1 MVLQFLDHCHRK
13 ILLNVFCAGIF
24 TSKLY
29 KPLPIG
35 GFINLFR
42 IPALKAVC
50 AVDGVDGRGQ
60 CCSMESP
67 RLTSH
72 LNFEYFL
79 CLMSLEYHLAHHW
92 QNIWYSHNVINI
104 FAVKLEIIFL
114 RWCGKARKV
123 SELISKPNLCTW
135 SFLLLEIWFNPGT
148 SNVRLFVSD
157 EDQEPSQPANLNLA
171 VLLFSAIIYHC
182 GRHQAPGTRPAP
194 ACLSEWWSRKKLTCR
209 EIFTPCISVRTF
221 LSTFFSQESFI
232 FPSRPVLTSVQTWQI
247 THLSIQQSSSHYA
260 QRKH

>member
-1 MVLQFLDHCHRK
+1 MPISVCVRRAEAQSGDGGGGREIYEKSLHHSDSNADYRDQYCTQVCSVHLQMVLQFLDHCHRK

-60 CCSMESP
+60 CCSMERP

-92 QNIWYSHNVINI
+92 QNI
-104 FAVKLEIIFL
+104 
-114 RWCGKARKV
+114 
-123 SELISKPNLCTW
+123 
-135 SFLLLEIWFNPGT
+135 
-148 SNVRLFVSD
+148 
-157 EDQEPSQPANLNLA
+157 
-171 VLLFSAIIYHC
+171 
-182 GRHQAPGTRPAP
+182 
-194 ACLSEWWSRKKLTCR
+194 
-209 EIFTPCISVRTF
+209 
-221 LSTFFSQESFI
+221 
-232 FPSRPVLTSVQTWQI
+232 
-247 THLSIQQSSSHYA
+247 
-260 QRKH
+260 

>member
-1 MVLQFLDHCHRK
+1 MWGGWKRPMHAVVWRDRD
-13 ILLNVFCAGIF
+13 
-24 TSKLY
+24 S
-29 KPLPIG
+29 LP
-35 GFINLFR
+35 
-42 IPALKAVC
+42 
-50 AVDGVDGRGQ
+50 
-60 CCSMESP
+60 
-67 RLTSH
+67 H

-79 CLMSLEYHLAHHW
+79 CLMSLEHHLAHHW

-157 EDQEPSQPANLNLA
+157 EDLEPSQPANLNLA